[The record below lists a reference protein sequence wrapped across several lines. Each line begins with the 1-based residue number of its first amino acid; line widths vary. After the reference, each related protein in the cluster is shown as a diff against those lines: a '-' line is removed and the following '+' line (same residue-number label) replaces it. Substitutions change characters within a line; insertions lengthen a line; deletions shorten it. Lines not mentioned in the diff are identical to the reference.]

1 MKSNIQLTA
10 AHIPGKQNIIAD
22 RESRVC
28 HVDSEWMLSPRYLH
42 QSLNLLS
49 FKPDIDLFATQIN
62 RQFSDYV
69 AHRPDPEAKFT
80 DEFTMDWSDLKFYA
94 FPQIAII
101 SRFLSKISQDEAK
114 GIIVVPYWRNQV
126 WYPVMMMS
134 IPILLNSRKSLLQL
148 SQSPIRI
155 TQCGKRWTLLWH
167 TGSFRRPQHC
177 QKLLL
182 RSYQLPGD
190 REQRNITIGTSNGLL
205 TFVINGR
212 QISFVQP
219 LKQA

>member
-10 AHIPGKQNIIAD
+10 AHIPGNQNIIAD
-22 RESRVC
+22 RESRIC
-28 HVDSEWMLSPRYLH
+28 HVDLESMLSPRYLI
-42 QSLNLLS
+42 LLS

-80 DEFTMDWSDLKFYA
+80 DEFTMDWSDLKFCA

-148 SQSPIRI
+148 SQSPDQNHPMWQKMEMIVAH
-155 TQCGKRWTLLWH
+155 LL
-167 TGSFRRPQHC
+167 GSSRRAQHC
-177 QKLLL
+177 QNKLL
-182 RSYQLPGD
+182 RSNQLPGD
-190 REQRNITIGTSNGLL
+190 RGQRNVTRAHQT
-205 TFVINGR
+205 VC
-212 QISFVQP
+212 
-219 LKQA
+219 